1 MLRFFLVLLC
11 LPPSPHATG
20 DVTEDAA
27 EEPEAADAWREEAAE
42 EAGEEAAEE
51 AGDAWAIAF
60 SIAVPA
66 TYMTNC
72 SNSSFLLSNNSLL
85 RSIAKGVYASANS
98 STSVRNAPGRYI
110 ITRRMKSSI
119 LLLHVLIQA
128 SEWISWSAHSWFG
141 RLTSSDHA

>member
-1 MLRFFLVLLC
+1 MVLRF
-11 LPPSPHATG
+11 PPSPHATG
-20 DVTEDAA
+20 DTTEDA
-27 EEPEAADAWREEAAE
+27 EEAADDWREAAE
-42 EAGEEAAEE
+42 DWPDAAEAAEAADDRREE
-51 AGDAWAIAF
+51 AGDACAIAF

-66 TYMTNC
+66 TCMTNC

-110 ITRRMKSSI
+110 MTRRMKSSI

-128 SEWISWSAHSWFG
+128 SEWRSSSAHS
-141 RLTSSDHA
+141 

>member
-1 MLRFFLVLLC
+1 MVLRF
-11 LPPSPHATG
+11 PPSPHATG
-20 DVTEDAA
+20 DTTEDAKEAADDWREAA
-27 EEPEAADAWREEAAE
+27 EDWPEAAEDWPEAAE
-42 EAGEEAAEE
+42 DWREE
-51 AGDAWAIAF
+51 AGDACAIAF

-66 TYMTNC
+66 TCMTNC

-110 ITRRMKSSI
+110 MTRRMKSSI

-128 SEWISWSAHSWFG
+128 SEWRSSSAHS
-141 RLTSSDHA
+141 

>member
-1 MLRFFLVLLC
+1 MVLRF
-11 LPPSPHATG
+11 PPSPHATG
-20 DVTEDAA
+20 DTTEDAKEAADDWREAA
-27 EEPEAADAWREEAAE
+27 EDWPEAAEAAEAADAAEAAE
-42 EAGEEAAEE
+42 AAEAADDWREE
-51 AGDAWAIAF
+51 AGDACAIAF

-66 TYMTNC
+66 TCMTNC

-110 ITRRMKSSI
+110 MTRRMKSSI

-128 SEWISWSAHSWFG
+128 SEWRSSSAHS
-141 RLTSSDHA
+141 

>member
-1 MLRFFLVLLC
+1 MVLRF
-11 LPPSPHATG
+11 PPSPHATG
-20 DVTEDAA
+20 DTTEDAA
-27 EEPEAADAWREEAAE
+27 EAAEDWREAAEDWPDAAEDWPEAAEDWR
-42 EAGEEAAEE
+42 EE
-51 AGDAWAIAF
+51 AGDACAIAF

-66 TYMTNC
+66 TCMTNC

-110 ITRRMKSSI
+110 MTRRMKSSI

-128 SEWISWSAHSWFG
+128 SEWRSSSAHS
-141 RLTSSDHA
+141 

>member
-1 MLRFFLVLLC
+1 MVLRF
-11 LPPSPHATG
+11 PPSPHATG
-20 DVTEDAA
+20 DTTEDAA
-27 EEPEAADAWREEAAE
+27 EAAEDWREAAEDWPDAAEAAEAAEAADDWR
-42 EAGEEAAEE
+42 EE
-51 AGDAWAIAF
+51 AGDACAIAF

-66 TYMTNC
+66 TCMTNC

-110 ITRRMKSSI
+110 MTRRMKSSI

-128 SEWISWSAHSWFG
+128 SEWKSSSAHS
-141 RLTSSDHA
+141 